1 VHQSVGQV
9 ACLVATTDRSI
20 VWSCLLYLTTQDSAA
35 AEPLSVQAATLHEI
49 SQVEYLEPP
58 LESRLLLEDAC
69 LAGWIWSWLLP
80 TPLTVLLPGSAH
92 VAAAHVTTAHVT
104 AALPQLHPKSS

>member
-1 VHQSVGQV
+1 MPAWQGGGAVV
-9 ACLVATTDRSI
+9 TP
-20 VWSCLLYLTTQDSAA
+20 
-35 AEPLSVQAATLHEI
+35 E
-49 SQVEYLEPP
+49 
-58 LESRLLLEDAC
+58 
-69 LAGWIWSWLLP
+69 IWSWLLP